1 MLFSLWWTAM
11 FSSSWITIMT
21 WNVGNAILLGR
32 LCELIACSMCNLFI
46 SFLVIAEITMIVM
59 KPMRIIVIAVKG
71 AGAWFYSQ
79 PLLQTVCFTKELYR
93 VSLRLNMIYTNLHIW
108 VFFVFYLMV
117 SIVLVRVNA
126 KEQFCWPTYFLIWLE
141 LSSTQVPPLPLLPV
155 KLTLQFFGSFF

>member
-1 MLFSLWWTAM
+1 MGCHVFVIMDYNHEMKCLKCNTTWWSVRAYSLPRVQ
-11 FSSSWITIMT
+11 SIHQLPRPRG
-21 WNVGNAILLGR
+21 V
-32 LCELIACSMCNLFI
+32 
-46 SFLVIAEITMIVM
+46 TMNIIM
-59 KPMRIIVIAVKG
+59 KPMMMIIIVAMTG
-71 AGAWFYSQ
+71 PGAWFYSQ